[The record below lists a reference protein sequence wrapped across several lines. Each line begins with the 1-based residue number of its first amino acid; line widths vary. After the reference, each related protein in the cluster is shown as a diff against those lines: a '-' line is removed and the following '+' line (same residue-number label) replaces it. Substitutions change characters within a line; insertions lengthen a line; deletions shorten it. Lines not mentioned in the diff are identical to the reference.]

1 MLERV
6 RGVRL
11 GRIVAT
17 RGELLEAHLPLASLG
32 ETVRVAPAGLEAITA
47 SVIRVSKHAATL
59 AAHGALNGVR
69 VGDRVESTATAE
81 YLPLG
86 VSLLGRAIDSVG
98 APLDRLGAVSG
109 LPVPITGPPLGAN
122 ARRQIAQ
129 PLWTGIRAID
139 AFTTIGRGARI
150 GLFGAPSAG
159 KTMLLRSIVRG
170 TSADAVVVG
179 LIGERGR
186 EAAEWIAGTD
196 ARTTIVCA
204 PSDRCAAERVRCAH
218 VALAQATE
226 LRRRGL
232 DVLVLID
239 SLARFVSASREIAV
253 AAGEPVGRGGYP
265 ASVFGELARLV
276 ERAGSIGGGGSATLI
291 ATVLVEG
298 GDDREPL
305 VEAAKAVLDGHVVLS
320 TALARNR
327 HFPAIDVSASV
338 SRTMDAVVG
347 SRHLAS
353 ANAVRAAVEALAR
366 TREAREL
373 SIAIDSPIV
382 ASAVAHEA
390 RILAFL
396 RQAADQ
402 IESPQRLEL
411 ELHAI
416 ARVLQERRYDV
427 AS

>member
-1 MLERV
+1 MRERV

-17 RGELLEAHLPLASLG
+17 RGELLEAHLPLARLG
-32 ETVRVAPAGLEAITA
+32 ETVRVIPAGAEVITA
-47 SVIRVSKHAATL
+47 SVTRVSKNGATL
-59 AAHGALNGVR
+59 AAHGALNGVC
-69 VGDRVESTATAE
+69 VGDRVESTATAD

-86 VSLLGRAIDSVG
+86 VSLLGRSIDSAGV
-98 APLDRLGAVSG
+98 ALDRLDPVRG
-109 LPVPITGPPLGAN
+109 LPVPVTAPPLGAN
-122 ARRQIAQ
+122 TRRQIAQ

-150 GLFGAPSAG
+150 GIFGAPSAG
-159 KTMLLRSIVRG
+159 KTTLLRSIVRG
-170 TSADAVVVG
+170 TSADAVVLG

-186 EAAEWIAGTD
+186 EAAEWMAGID

-204 PSDRCAAERVRCAH
+204 PSDRSAAERVRSAH
-218 VALAQATE
+218 VALAQACE

-232 DVLVLID
+232 DVLVILD

-253 AAGEPVGRGGYP
+253 ASGEPVGRGGYP

-276 ERAGSIGGGGSATLI
+276 ERAGSIGGGGSVTLI

-298 GDDREPL
+298 GDEREPL
-305 VEAAKAVLDGHVVLS
+305 VEAAKAVLDGHIVLS
-320 TALARNR
+320 NELARSR
-327 HFPAIDVSASV
+327 HFPAIDISASV

-347 SRHLAS
+347 SRHHAS

-373 SIAIDSPIV
+373 SIAVTSPFV
-382 ASAVAHEA
+382 AGAVAHEA

-411 ELHAI
+411 ELHSI
-416 ARVLQERRYDV
+416 ARLLAERRYDV